1 MTSVQTNSPSS
12 SVGRRCRILLA
23 EDDPE
28 LRALV
33 ALALQQDG
41 FEVVEVE
48 DGSALLDR
56 LAEAA
61 LSENDADAFDLL
73 VSDIRMPG
81 YTALE
86 VLIGMR
92 QQLTRTPVMLVTAFG
107 DAKLH
112 DRALRLGAA
121 VVLNKPFSLDALR
134 ENVARLLA
142 RKRGVDAPRS
152 S

>member
-1 MTSVQTNSPSS
+1 MTTDPTKPSS
-12 SVGRRCRILLA
+12 PPSIRRARILLA

-33 ALALQQDG
+33 AMALEQDG

-86 VLIGMR
+86 VLVGMR

-112 DRALRLGAA
+112 ARALRLGAA
-121 VVLNKPFSLDALR
+121 VVLDKPFSLDALR

-142 RKRGVDAPRS
+142 PKRGSDAPRS
-152 S
+152 V